1 MSVEVS
7 TANSIVIAILV
18 LAFGTNVN
26 ARIALLN
33 RFNIPAAVTGGVV
46 CSVVVAMIGLLADR
60 QIVFDMSV
68 RDSLLLVFFS
78 TIGLSAKFSRL
89 KEGGKALAVMSVLA
103 TVFLIL
109 QNGVGITIATLLGAD
124 PFYGLLAGSISF
136 SGGHGTSITWGQ
148 IAEAKGLPGAQD
160 LGLACATLGL
170 IAGGLVGGP
179 VASRLMR
186 NYSLAGSKSQEACT
200 PSPDA
205 ESKTIPVTMEG
216 MMTAILL
223 LAVSVGAGE
232 VVNEMLTAKG
242 RTVPG
247 FLTALGVGV
256 VLTNLMDYFKK
267 EFSTNAV
274 GLCSDVSLQLFLGLS
289 LMSMQLGTLAQ
300 AAGPLLIVTTAQI
313 TLMTLFAYFV
323 VFRVMGKDYDA
334 CVISVGYIGMG
345 LGATP
350 IGIANMHSVT
360 QKYGASPKAFLVIP
374 LIGAFFIDIINAG
387 VIQGFLSLP
396 LLGG

>member
-18 LAFGTNVN
+18 LAFGTKVN

-60 QIVFDMSV
+60 QIVFDMSI

-103 TVFLIL
+103 TAFLIL

-186 NYSLAGSKSQEACT
+186 KYSLAGSKSQEACT
-200 PSPDA
+200 SSPDT

-300 AAGPLLIVTTAQI
+300 AAGPLLVVTTAQI

-350 IGIANMHSVT
+350 IGIANMHSMT